1 MAHRQSVLQEVVMS
15 HRRSMSIAGA
25 LVIVALALP
34 AASAYAR
41 LIDPI
46 NSPGTEVA
54 TPDDQGQTPVV
65 NAPGTDVAAP
75 DQQAPSPVVNARGTD
90 VAAPDQQ
97 APSPGADPAPQPA
110 DPFAADGGSPDTFAV
125 VALVVLAIGC
135 IASWLALSRKRS
147 RATV

>member
-1 MAHRQSVLQEVVMS
+1 M
-15 HRRSMSIAGA
+15 
-25 LVIVALALP
+25 IVAFALP
-34 AASAYAR
+34 AASASAR
-41 LIDPI
+41 LIDPV
-46 NSPGTEVA
+46 NPSGTEVA
-54 TPDDQGQTPVV
+54 APDDQGRPPSSTPA
-65 NAPGTDVAAP
+65 APTSAP

-97 APSPGADPAPQPA
+97 APSPVVNARGTDVAAVDQQAPSPGDDLASQPA
-110 DPFAADGGSPDTFAV
+110 DPIAADGGSPDTFAV

>member
-75 DQQAPSPVVNARGTD
+75 DQQAPSP
-90 VAAPDQQ
+90 
-97 APSPGADPAPQPA
+97 GADPAPQPA